1 MIDAK
6 NRYGRTA
13 ARNHDADGLAR
24 RPSSVTIDI
33 HAHIVVPQAAKL
45 AGPHVDLSRVP
56 LAHFANAE
64 TKDINAQQ
72 EKDVA
77 EVMTTIDRRL
87 FDLDKMGIDIQVVAP
102 APPQCYYAV
111 KPEIAEQAH
120 KLANDGVAEYC
131 ARKPDRFV
139 GLGVVTL
146 QEPELAVRELDY
158 IMKDLKLKGV
168 EILTN
173 VDGQE
178 LSDPKFRPFFARAEQ
193 LGAFIMMHPNG
204 FTHGD
209 RLTNFYFN
217 NVLGNPLETTLALHN
232 LIFSGTLARF
242 PELKLMAVH
251 GGGYLPGY
259 SGRIDHAWGARKDS
273 QGELPLPPTTYL
285 RQVYLD
291 TVVFSYHQLAYL
303 IDVFG
308 PDRIV
313 MGTDYPFDMAEY
325 NPIGHVAGVQGMD
338 EAMLAQ
344 IAGGN
349 AARVLGLDV

>member
-1 MIDAK
+1 MIDRK

-13 ARNHDADGLAR
+13 ARINDADGLAR
-24 RPSSVTIDI
+24 RPSSPTIDI

-45 AGPHVDLSRVP
+45 AKPHVDVSRIP
-56 LAHFANAE
+56 LAHFADAASKE
-64 TKDINAQQ
+64 INAQQ
-72 EKDVA
+72 EKDLG

-87 FDLDKMGIDIQVVAP
+87 RDLDSMGIDIQVVAP
-102 APPQCYYAV
+102 APGQNYYTVDA
-111 KPEIAEQAH
+111 KIAEQAH
-120 KLANDGVAEYC
+120 RLANDGIAEFC
-131 ARKPDRFV
+131 SRKADRFV

-146 QEPELAVRELDY
+146 QEPEIAVRELDY
-158 IMKDLKLKGV
+158 IMNHLKLRGV

-178 LSDPKFRPFFARAEQ
+178 LSDETFRPFFARAEQ

-204 FTHGD
+204 FTHGA
-209 RLTNFYFN
+209 RLTHYYLN

-242 PELKLMAVH
+242 PDLKLMAVH

-273 QGELPLPPTTYL
+273 RADLPLPPTTYL
-285 RQVYLD
+285 RQVYVD

-308 PDRIV
+308 PDRIL

-325 NPIGHVAGVQGMD
+325 NPVGHIAGVQGMD
-338 EAMLAQ
+338 ELTLAQ

-349 AARVLGLDV
+349 AIRVLGLDL

>member
-1 MIDAK
+1 MIDRK

-13 ARNHDADGLAR
+13 ARINDADGLAR
-24 RPSSVTIDI
+24 RPSSPTIDI

-45 AGPHVDLSRVP
+45 AQPHVDIKRIP
-56 LAHFANAE
+56 LAHFADAYSKE
-64 TKDINAQQ
+64 INAQQ
-72 EKDVA
+72 EKDVG

-87 FDLDKMGIDIQVVAP
+87 RDLDAMGIDIQVVAP
-102 APPQCYYAV
+102 APGQNYYTVDA
-111 KPEIAEQAH
+111 KIAEQAH
-120 KLANDGVAEYC
+120 RLANDGVAEYC
-131 ARKPDRFV
+131 SRKPDRFV

-146 QEPELAVRELDY
+146 QEPEVAVRELDY
-158 IMKDLKLKGV
+158 IMNDLKLRGV

-178 LSDPKFRPFFARAEQ
+178 LSDEKFRPFFAHAEQ

-209 RLTNFYFN
+209 RLTHYYLN

-273 QGELPLPPTTYL
+273 HADLPLPPTTYL

-308 PDRIV
+308 PDRIL

-325 NPIGHVAGVQGMD
+325 NPVGHIAGVQGMD
-338 EAMLAQ
+338 ELALAQ

-349 AARVLGLDV
+349 AIRVLGLDL

>member
-1 MIDAK
+1 MIDRK

-13 ARNHDADGLAR
+13 ARINDADGLAR
-24 RPSSVTIDI
+24 RPSSPTIDI

-45 AGPHVDLSRVP
+45 AKPHVDISRIP
-56 LAHFANAE
+56 LAHFADATSKE
-64 TKDINAQQ
+64 INAQQ
-72 EKDVA
+72 EQDVG

-87 FDLDKMGIDIQVVAP
+87 RDLDSMGIDIQVVAP
-102 APPQCYYAV
+102 APGQNYYTVDA
-111 KPEIAEQAH
+111 KIAEQAH
-120 KLANDGVAEYC
+120 RLANDGVAEYC
-131 ARKPDRFV
+131 SRKPDRFV

-146 QEPELAVRELDY
+146 QEPEIAVRELDY
-158 IMKDLKLKGV
+158 IMNHLKLRGV

-178 LSDPKFRPFFARAEQ
+178 LSDEKFRPFFAKAEA

-209 RLTNFYFN
+209 RLTHYYLN

-273 QGELPLPPTTYL
+273 HADLPLPPTTYL

-308 PDRIV
+308 PDRIL

-325 NPIGHVAGVQGMD
+325 NPVGHIAGVAGMD
-338 EAMLAQ
+338 ELTLAQ

-349 AARVLGLDV
+349 AIRVLGLDL

>member
-45 AGPHVDLSRVP
+45 AGPHVDLKRVP

-102 APPQCYYAV
+102 APPQCYYSV
-111 KPEIAEQAH
+111 DPKIAEQAH
-120 KLANDGVAEYC
+120 RLANDGVAEYC

-158 IMKDLKLKGV
+158 VMKDLKLKGV

-204 FTHGD
+204 FSHGE
-209 RLTNFYFN
+209 RLTHFYFN
-217 NVLGNPLETTLALHN
+217 NVLGNPLDTTLALHN

-242 PELKLMAVH
+242 PDLKLMAVH

-259 SGRIDHAWGARKDS
+259 SGRIDHAWGARPDCRA
-273 QGELPLPPTTYL
+273 GLPHPPSHYL
-285 RQVYLD
+285 RKVFVD
-291 TVVFSYHQLAYL
+291 SVVFTPHQLVAL
-303 IDVFG
+303 IDIFG
-308 PDRIV
+308 ADHVLI
-313 MGTDYPFDMAEY
+313 GTDYPYDMAESD
-325 NPIGHVAGVQGMD
+325 PLGHLASVKTLKTKSI
-338 EAMLAQ
+338 EAM
-344 IAGGN
+344 AGGN
-349 AARVLGLDV
+349 AKKLL